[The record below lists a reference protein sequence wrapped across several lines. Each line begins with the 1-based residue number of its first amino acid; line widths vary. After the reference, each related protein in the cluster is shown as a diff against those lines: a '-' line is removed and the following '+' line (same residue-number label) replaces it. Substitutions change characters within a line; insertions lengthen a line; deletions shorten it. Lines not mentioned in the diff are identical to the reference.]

1 MSQGL
6 TPLVISQALLEFY
19 KSEQKRKRS
28 SPTDVTVCNFA
39 DKRTFYCVVSIL
51 LCRAP
56 WTVVALTWEM
66 GLVVSLGSISQLV
79 VSLIQSSAMVLA
91 MQYQG
96 CSSRGLLCEERK
108 GVIILR
114 PPNHGEVT
122 GFASLGFLILCG
134 HEAWDWVGLW
144 IQRQG

>member
-1 MSQGL
+1 M
-6 TPLVISQALLEFY
+6 
-19 KSEQKRKRS
+19 
-28 SPTDVTVCNFA
+28 
-39 DKRTFYCVVSIL
+39 
-51 LCRAP
+51 
-56 WTVVALTWEM
+56 
-66 GLVVSLGSISQLV
+66 SLGSISQLV

-122 GFASLGFLILCG
+122 GFAFLASSYCVDMRCGIEWDCEFKETVSSELLDNILMG
-134 HEAWDWVGLW
+134 NK
-144 IQRQG
+144 IIKNKMKK